1 MNFKN
6 NPHSRAH
13 TIQFRAKS
21 IDSGDWV
28 YGGFALVTQDGT
40 DMGMITTRN
49 ADIIPV
55 DIDTVCEYTGTKD
68 WADTSIFEGD
78 VLKVENDYGTEYC
91 YVFYDNDCGK
101 WKLMFPDGEAIILE
115 EYLDDPDTK
124 VYTNMWEMWEVQDL
138 FPKNQN
144 STDE

>member
-1 MNFKN
+1 MEFTKKI
-6 NPHSRAH
+6 HSRAT

-21 IDSGDWV
+21 IDSGNWV

-40 DMGMITTRN
+40 DRGMITTRN

-55 DIDTVCEYTGTKD
+55 DLDTVSEYTGTKD
-68 WADTSIFEGD
+68 WADNPIFEGD

-91 YVFYDNDCGK
+91 YVFYDNDCGN

-124 VYTNMWEMWEVQDL
+124 VYTNMWEVYEVKNILQRDNDL
-138 FPKNQN
+138 
-144 STDE
+144 E

>member
-1 MNFKN
+1 MEFTKKI
-6 NPHSRAH
+6 HSRAN

-55 DIDTVCEYTGTKD
+55 DLDTVSEYTGNKD
-68 WADTSIFEGD
+68 GAYNSIFEGD
-78 VLKVENDYGTEYC
+78 VLRADNGYRTEYC

-101 WKLMFPDGEAIILE
+101 WELMFPDGEAVILE
-115 EYLDDPDTK
+115 EYLGDPYTR
-124 VYTNMWEMWEVQDL
+124 VYTNVWEIEDILQSD
-138 FPKNQN
+138 ND
-144 STDE
+144 SE

>member
-1 MNFKN
+1 MEFTKKI
-6 NPHSRAH
+6 HSRAN

-40 DMGMITTRN
+40 DMGRITTRN

-55 DIDTVCEYTGTKD
+55 DLDTVSEYTGTKD
-68 WADTSIFEGD
+68 WADNSIFEGD

-101 WKLMFPDGEAIILE
+101 WKLMFPDGEAILLE
-115 EYLDDPDTK
+115 EYLDDPDAR
-124 VYTNMWEMWEVQDL
+124 VYTNMWEVKDILQKDKDSE
-138 FPKNQN
+138 
-144 STDE
+144 

>member
-1 MNFKN
+1 MEFTKKI
-6 NPHSRAH
+6 HSRAN

-28 YGGFALVTQDGT
+28 YGGFALVTQDGK

-55 DIDTVCEYTGTKD
+55 DLDTVSEYTGNKD
-68 WADTSIFEGD
+68 GADNSIFEGD

-91 YVFYDNDCGK
+91 YVFYDNDWGK
-101 WKLMFPDGEAIILE
+101 WELMFPDGEAIMLE

-124 VYTNMWEMWEVQDL
+124 VYTNMWEVWEVKDILQRD
-138 FPKNQN
+138 ND
-144 STDE
+144 SE

>member
-1 MNFKN
+1 MEFTKKI
-6 NPHSRAH
+6 HSRAT

-21 IDSGDWV
+21 IDSGEWV
-28 YGGFALVTQDGT
+28 YGGFALVTQNGT
-40 DMGMITTRN
+40 DMGMIATRN

-55 DIDTVCEYTGTKD
+55 DLDTVGEYTGTKD
-68 WADTSIFEGD
+68 REDTSIFEGD

-115 EYLDDPDTK
+115 EYLYDPDTK
-124 VYTNMWEMWEVQDL
+124 VYTNMWEVKDILQSD
-138 FPKNQN
+138 
-144 STDE
+144 TDSE